1 MNILTRLTWQNI
13 RRNRRRSIAALSGI
27 CLAAAMFTFLTTTV
41 YSLWDYV
48 RRGTEY
54 ETGNYFVS
62 CDYVDEAE
70 FETIGNDPMIHEFSD
85 LRVIGHISL
94 FEELGHSS
102 LHPVAAVDQ
111 NFFQEMSV
119 PLKEGRLPENSS
131 EILIPSGINYTCLA
145 EGWPTWEIGQCGD

>member
-1 MNILTRLTWQNI
+1 MNKIDYMPRRIIGYDGASYRSQLLGEKPYDIFPVITLVLYYGTTR
-13 RRNRRRSIAALSGI
+13 
-27 CLAAAMFTFLTTTV
+27 
-41 YSLWDYV
+41 WD
-48 RRGTEY
+48 E
-54 ETGNYFVS
+54 
-62 CDYVDEAE
+62 
-70 FETIGNDPMIHEFSD
+70 P
-85 LRVIGHISL
+85 ISL

-145 EGWPTWEIGQCGD
+145 EGWPTWEIGQTDFERMITELEEVCEEVHYLGSYLEVV